1 MFESP
6 QNGDMSVTVPLG
18 ERKRPHLEATA
29 LKLELVLA
37 LALGPQG
44 SQDSSGAGF
53 MLR

>member
-6 QNGDMSVTVPLG
+6 QNGDMSVTV
-18 ERKRPHLEATA
+18 KRPHLEATA

-53 MLR
+53 MLL